1 MKKVIYLIL
10 LAIALVGCKKS
21 DTIIGTWVKSESE
34 EVFTGGNVGMVST
47 FTFNQDGTLEEK
59 HELQAGANN
68 EDFSLGLTLVGK
80 WQMPSEDKLIVHM
93 EKAIVKGEE
102 MVNKKDVEYTI
113 VKIDNE
119 SLEMMSGG
127 KTEQYRRK

>member
-1 MKKVIYLIL
+1 
-10 LAIALVGCKKS
+10 
-21 DTIIGTWVKSESE
+21 
-34 EVFTGGNVGMVST
+34 
-47 FTFNQDGTLEEK
+47 
-59 HELQAGANN
+59 
-68 EDFSLGLTLVGK
+68 
-80 WQMPSEDKLIVHM
+80 MPSEDKLIVHM